1 MSAVSILLGLVLAI
15 TAFVLLG
22 LLLAG
27 WLAAV
32 IAAAIFVV
40 FAVGGTSRTQTTDT
54 TTRREPTWDSE
65 SRSSSSQ

>member
-15 TAFVLLG
+15 TAFVLLD

-40 FAVGGTSRTQTTDT
+40 FAVGGTSRTHTT
-54 TTRREPTWDSE
+54 
-65 SRSSSSQ
+65 